1 MRVSVRRGAKELGH
15 SGRGD
20 EAGTQA
26 RVQGLGG
33 NVPPNTHH
41 MLEKPRGT
49 TPPADPKAS
58 FHQQGREGEP
68 RPRSVR
74 RPNPGRRKTEE
85 REKAP
90 NIVGALAWR
99 ISIIVTA
106 ALFLITVTDL
116 KRLYWDA
123 PTAKASTWHVRD
135 DQDQQAI
142 LDYTALLLLVLTRS
156 WREQPVG
163 HAFQDLIGSM

>member
-90 NIVGALAWR
+90 NKHRGGPCLANIYHSDCR
-99 ISIIVTA
+99 SLPDHGDGLEA
-106 ALFLITVTDL
+106 A
-116 KRLYWDA
+116 
-123 PTAKASTWHVRD
+123 
-135 DQDQQAI
+135 
-142 LDYTALLLLVLTRS
+142 VLGRPHRKS
-156 WREQPVG
+156 FNMACP
-163 HAFQDLIGSM
+163 